1 MFDENIPTAPFISI
15 IYREHA
21 KYINDNVKEE
31 DLSFGLHPLLIK
43 IYRNP
48 GIIQEQLAQTFHL
61 NESTITRNLKKL
73 EDKGFIKRTQDKRT
87 KRIEITKKGAKAA
100 KKVMDFDEKWDLK
113 IKETI
118 GNEEYETFKNT
129 LKTISEDLIWTRQ

>member
-1 MFDENIPTAPFISI
+1 MAFEDNVPTAPFISI

-43 IYRNP
+43 IYRCE
-48 GIIQEQLAQTFHL
+48 GISQEQLAHDFHL

-73 EDKGFIKRTQDKRT
+73 EDKGLIERIKNKR
-87 KRIEITKKGAKAA
+87 KKIIRITPKGEKTA
-100 KKVMDFDEKWDLK
+100 KKVMDFDEKWDRQLNL
-113 IKETI
+113 TD
-118 GNEEYETFKNT
+118 EEYEYF
-129 LKTISEDLIWTRQ
+129 LKILKKITEDLL